1 MAGVLTAR
9 AGANATRPSTLTSTR
24 VLVNTGITLIQA
36 ANDEEGGGAWVSV
49 PGVPKSQGLTKRD
62 FLTSYFPRAFT
73 LVLLCPS

>member
-24 VLVNTGITLIQA
+24 VLVNTGSTLIQA
-36 ANDEEGGGAWVSV
+36 ANDEEGGGGSAYLGPRKVRA
-49 PGVPKSQGLTKRD
+49 LTKRD
-62 FLTSYFPRAFT
+62 FLTSYFMRAFT